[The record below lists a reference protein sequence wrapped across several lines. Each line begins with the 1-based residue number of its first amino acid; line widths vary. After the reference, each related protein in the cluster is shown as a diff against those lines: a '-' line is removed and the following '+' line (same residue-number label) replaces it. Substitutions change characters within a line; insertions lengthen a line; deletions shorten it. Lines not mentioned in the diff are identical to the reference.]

1 MLQFTSIYRGGNMNI
16 FKKIQ
21 TANKLLNVY
30 LEIKTYIDNNK
41 ISNELKEALNDLKSA
56 VRKIIKIIPKI
67 GKSVDEILEIAK

>member
-1 MLQFTSIYRGGNMNI
+1 MNI

-41 ISNELKEALNDLKSA
+41 ISNELKTALNALKFDIQRI
-56 VRKIIKIIPKI
+56 VKIIPQI
-67 GKSVDEILEIAK
+67 EKSVNKLMDIIRK